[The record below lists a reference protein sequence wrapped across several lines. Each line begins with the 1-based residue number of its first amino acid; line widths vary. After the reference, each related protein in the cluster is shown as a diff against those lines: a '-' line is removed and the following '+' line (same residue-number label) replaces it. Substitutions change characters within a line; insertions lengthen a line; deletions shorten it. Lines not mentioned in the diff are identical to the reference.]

1 MDPRYIDTFLERLS
15 IASYFLFLLLNENY
29 VLSLFFVIVFQMS
42 ELSLV
47 EKCYGTSI
55 YI

>member
-1 MDPRYIDTFLERLS
+1 MDPRYIDTFLKCLS
-15 IASYFLFLLLNENY
+15 IASYFLFIVLNEKC

-47 EKCYGTSI
+47 EKCYGTSV